1 MKLNERQAKAVLLL
15 LENEDFKVYMQA
27 LGDYGEAL
35 MKKFVFSPPD
45 EIQTRQGKVQ
55 TVTEIMK
62 ALDTAQ
68 QTVQNFKTRGR
79 DSTQL

>member
-1 MKLNERQAKAVLLL
+1 MKLDERQARAIVTLLT
-15 LENEDFKVYMQA
+15 NEDFKIYMGA
-27 LGDYGEAL
+27 LGDFGEQL
-35 MKKFVFSPPD
+35 MQRLVFSPPD
-45 EIQTRQGKVQ
+45 EVLTRQGKVQ